1 MKHWSCVLAV
11 AGVLYLLTMGVML
24 RRFSYLFDAEEL
36 HLPSRTD
43 SHQDEKVL
51 GLHWINQNAPLLQYK
66 PLGFNKTSKLTK
78 ENTDGA
84 NNDNLQYEPLGFK
97 KALKLTIENTDG
109 VNNDN
114 LQYKTLGF
122 NKAPRLTIE
131 NTDGANNDN
140 LQYKTLGFNKAPKLT
155 IENTDGANN
164 GNLQYKPLGF
174 NKAPKLTIEKTDGAN
189 NDNLQYKTL
198 GFNKAPKL
206 TIEKTDGVNK
216 DNLQHEPLGFN
227 KTPKLTIE
235 NTNGANN
242 DNLSVAE
249 SETRFETRNETFHDS
264 DNVIG
269 QEEGGTFS
277 VEVSVGMWELQ
288 VKVDGNEVYHVTMEL
303 SDVKFMSKGGMY
315 LFVLHPTTGAVM
327 HVSRHRTFEV
337 SGDAE
342 VMAIMRDV
350 QPGKVLVLA
359 TMHEGFA
366 QLSKLVEAF
375 LAQQGS
381 RIITDMAMGDRW
393 AWIGTKG
400 GRTWAEGATFS
411 TPKTDHLIRP
421 GSTIHLYANLPRRPE
436 NADMCATTFQGN
448 AWAAR
453 RAFCERYEGYGSLCN
468 CSAPQD
474 LHRRVPLAM
483 DGVETGI
490 PTVIVA
496 STRPILL
503 NRCLRHL
510 MSAAGSDPQLIL
522 VVADGS
528 SDGSLDEVRDLA
540 ALYGV
545 KYKAHDA
552 GGSNVTV
559 RIQRHYKFSFTSAF
573 ETFPWTRKV
582 IVLEED
588 LRVSPDFFSYFGQ
601 LAPVLDRDPTLYCAS
616 AWNDLSNSKSLGD
629 PGVVMRSETM
639 AGLGWLLKRDIYDE
653 VIEKWLRHDQYA
665 DWDMWMRLPA
675 QQQGRECLVPE
686 VSRTFHF
693 GLSGAHLTAYFQFT
707 YFSKLPFN
715 QVSNVRLKDL
725 DRMGPESYDRMLK
738 ELILGAKHLKGEET
752 NPCDSNLL
760 PLNATMP
767 HVLWFKMNEPIDN
780 YTYTGIIKC
789 LKLWDLDTR
798 GHHKAV
804 WRLKVQGTPLMLVGW
819 PLSPF
824 SVLKPKEIS
833 ILQRYNPEEE
843 LKDDPVYLYSPGP
856 GSAKVDPT

>member
-78 ENTDGA
+78 ENTDSA
-84 NNDNLQYEPLGFK
+84 NNDNLQYEP
-97 KALKLTIENTDG
+97 
-109 VNNDN
+109 
-114 LQYKTLGF
+114 LGF

-140 LQYKTLGFNKAPKLT
+140 LQYKPLGFNKAPKLT
-155 IENTDGANN
+155 IENTNSAN
-164 GNLQYKPLGF
+164 NLQYEPLGF
-174 NKAPKLTIEKTDGAN
+174 NKTPKLTIEKTDGAN
-189 NDNLQYKTL
+189 NDNLQYK
-198 GFNKAPKL
+198 
-206 TIEKTDGVNK
+206 
-216 DNLQHEPLGFN
+216 PLGFN

-411 TPKTDHLIRP
+411 TPKTDNLIRP

-474 LHRRVPLAM
+474 LHRHVPLAM

-601 LAPVLDRDPTLYCAS
+601 LAPLLDRDPTSYCAS

-629 PGVVMRSETM
+629 PGVVMRSETLWR
-639 AGLGWLLKRDIYDE
+639 GWGWLLKRDIYDE
-653 VIEKWLRHDQYA
+653 VIEKWLQHDQYA

-752 NPCDSNLL
+752 NPCDSNLF

-789 LKLWDLDTR
+789 LKLWDWTR

-804 WRLKVQGTPLMLVGW
+804 WAAQVQGTPLLLVGW

-824 SVLKPKEIS
+824 LAPSPPPLFSGRVLKPKEIS